1 MKLALLLLSIISLGS
16 VAVFGQQSTV
26 IGTINRLAGSE
37 ISVKTPRASF
47 RIYAGDR
54 TEVVK
59 GKTYRDLSPLKVGD
73 EISARC
79 EPNSLNKLRAVKIWA
94 NVVTFSATVKY
105 VNGDDIEVV
114 TIPNSDYRREEH
126 RIVHL
131 YPDTAVSTNRKDVT
145 EGQSV
150 RVVGLDVDNGAV
162 DAARITI
169 YNTDLPLKRFR

>member
-1 MKLALLLLSIISLGS
+1 MKSALLILTLGS
-16 VAVFGQQSTV
+16 LAAFGQQSTV

-47 RIYAGDR
+47 TIYAGDR

-59 GKTYRDLSPLKVGD
+59 GKIYRGFSPLKVGD

-79 EPNSLNKLRAVKIWA
+79 EPNSSGKLVAVKIWA
-94 NVVTFSATVKY
+94 NVITFSATVKY

-114 TIPNSDYRREEH
+114 TIPNSDYRREEL

-131 YPDTAVSTNRKDVT
+131 HPDTAFSTTRKDVT
-145 EGQSV
+145 VEQSV
-150 RVVGLDVDNGAV
+150 RLVGLDVENGAV
-162 DAARITI
+162 DAARIAV
-169 YNTDLPLKRFR
+169 YNTDLPVTK